1 MSRFQKSAINLF
13 SIVFAVL
20 FVWIASMAL
29 TECFWDYARNDWI
42 LVCTIVIT
50 VVFVGLG
57 WIGRNKT
64 GISKRDKWALLVFFI
79 VYILI
84 QSYFG
89 SQLYSREGTSWD
101 FNVVAGHA
109 WNYATF
115 RGSNEEYIQQ
125 VFGESGSWYFSS
137 WPNNAPLY
145 CLLACVFRAFSYL
158 GANPNFVGIGLNI
171 FCIDL
176 SLLLLFYLVRKLTN
190 SSYYGWLALVLA
202 CLHSAFLVYVPI
214 YYTDTITL
222 PFPIGALSLWTKGR
236 EAEKPTRQFGW
247 YAVCAALLAIGS
259 VLKFSVVIFFFAVLI
274 GELFTRPAKEW
285 WKTVL
290 CLLAVFLIV
299 YFVVNAACM
308 NAPIVVTDR
317 EECYIPKLHWVMM
330 GLFGTG
336 GYNDN
341 DYKLTLALPAA
352 DRDEFV
358 QTMIR
363 QRLQNYGFD
372 GFMQHMKE
380 KISYIWS
387 DGTYFS
393 SAKIDRC
400 RVKESWLDQYFN
412 FMSPDF
418 AYVCALSEGLMVFL
432 EAMMAVGALA
442 LVRKKEKEPAMIVA
456 LISVFGLFLFEC
468 LWEARSRYLFN
479 YLPVFILIAIVT
491 ISGIRRKKNE

>member
-190 SSYYGWLALVLA
+190 SSYYGWLE
-202 CLHSAFLVYVPI
+202 
-214 YYTDTITL
+214 
-222 PFPIGALSLWTKGR
+222 IGRAH
-236 EAEKPTRQFGW
+236 
-247 YAVCAALLAIGS
+247 V
-259 VLKFSVVIFFFAVLI
+259 
-274 GELFTRPAKEW
+274 
-285 WKTVL
+285 
-290 CLLAVFLIV
+290 
-299 YFVVNAACM
+299 
-308 NAPIVVTDR
+308 
-317 EECYIPKLHWVMM
+317 
-330 GLFGTG
+330 
-336 GYNDN
+336 
-341 DYKLTLALPAA
+341 
-352 DRDEFV
+352 
-358 QTMIR
+358 
-363 QRLQNYGFD
+363 
-372 GFMQHMKE
+372 
-380 KISYIWS
+380 
-387 DGTYFS
+387 
-393 SAKIDRC
+393 
-400 RVKESWLDQYFN
+400 
-412 FMSPDF
+412 
-418 AYVCALSEGLMVFL
+418 
-432 EAMMAVGALA
+432 
-442 LVRKKEKEPAMIVA
+442 
-456 LISVFGLFLFEC
+456 
-468 LWEARSRYLFN
+468 
-479 YLPVFILIAIVT
+479 
-491 ISGIRRKKNE
+491 